1 MKKTGIDRFVKT
13 LLRCSREALSPTR
26 KSAFWLLKLMV
37 PISLGVSLMQHFGI
51 LAWMA
56 QYLNPLFVLTNRYSK
71 ETDLGEYEWNNIE
84 IVENTSASTD
94 LELQAKKGNKN
105 AGIIGIIIGILMMLT
120 ILSADI
126 LDFLLGLFVLIH
138 SIKYIEIIDKKALK

>member
-56 QYLNPLFVLTNRYSK
+56 QYLNPLFVY
-71 ETDLGEYEWNNIE
+71 
-84 IVENTSASTD
+84 
-94 LELQAKKGNKN
+94 
-105 AGIIGIIIGILMMLT
+105 
-120 ILSADI
+120 
-126 LDFLLGLFVLIH
+126 LGLPGSSAVIFMSGVAAGHDSLAAYHEASHHHGHYDSPLSFIAHGVCRQQENRLFGLENGCDTFVHGLCLCLGAE
-138 SIKYIEIIDKKALK
+138 SVVA

>member
-56 QYLNPLFVLTNRYSK
+56 QSLNPLFVY
-71 ETDLGEYEWNNIE
+71 
-84 IVENTSASTD
+84 
-94 LELQAKKGNKN
+94 
-105 AGIIGIIIGILMMLT
+105 
-120 ILSADI
+120 
-126 LDFLLGLFVLIH
+126 LGLPGSSAVICM
-138 SIKYIEIIDKKALK
+138 